1 MYICELNIGNTP
13 MFSLQNNNMLY
24 EILNDS
30 RTVFTLP
37 DIAMLVEESNFES
50 LNGKI
55 NYYVKTN
62 KLNRPRKGIYVKS
75 NYNPLELACR
85 LYTPSYISLEY
96 VLQQAG
102 IIFQYDSTIT
112 TVSYLSRKLNIDN
125 NEYAYRKIKNE
136 IIVDTTGIEQVNN
149 VNIATPERAFLDTL
163 YLNSNYYF
171 DNLRLLNRELVND
184 LLPIYES
191 KALEARVK
199 KQFKL

>member
-1 MYICELNIGNTP
+1 MYLCELNTGNNP
-13 MFSLQNNNMLY
+13 MFSSQKNNMLY

-30 RTVFTLP
+30 RTVYTLP

-50 LNGKI
+50 INDKI

-62 KLNRPRKGIYVKS
+62 RLNRPRKGIYVKS
-75 NYNPLELACR
+75 NYNPLELACS

-112 TVSYLSRKLNIDN
+112 AVSYLSRKLNIDN
-125 NEYAYRKIKNE
+125 NEYSYRKIKNE
-136 IIVDTTGIEQVNN
+136 IIVDTTGIEQINN
-149 VNIATPERAFLDTL
+149 INIATPERAFLDTL

-171 DNLRLLNRELVND
+171 NNLRLINREFVAK
-184 LLPIYES
+184 LLPIYRS

-199 KQFKL
+199 KQLKL

>member
-1 MYICELNIGNTP
+1 
-13 MFSLQNNNMLY
+13 MFSSQNENNEMLY
-24 EILNDS
+24 DILNDK
-30 RTVFTLP
+30 RTVYTLP

-50 LNGKI
+50 INDKI

-62 KLNRPRKGIYVKS
+62 RLNRPRKGIYVKN

-102 IIFQYDSTIT
+102 IIFQYDNTIT
-112 TVSYLSRKLNIDN
+112 AVSYLSRKLSIDN
-125 NEYAYRKIKNE
+125 NNYSYRKIKNE
-136 IIVDTTGIEQVNN
+136 IIVDNAGIEQVHNI
-149 VNIATPERAFLDTL
+149 NIATPERAFLDIL

-171 DNLRLLNRELVND
+171 DNLRLLNRELVAE

-191 KALEARVK
+191 KALEARLK

>member
-1 MYICELNIGNTP
+1 MYICELNIGNKP
-13 MFSLQNNNMLY
+13 MFGSQNNNMLY

-50 LNGKI
+50 INDKI

-62 KLNRPRKGIYVKS
+62 RLNRPRKGIYVKS

-112 TVSYLSRKLNIDN
+112 AVSYLSRKLSIDK

-171 DNLRLLNRELVND
+171 DNLRLLNRERVAE
-184 LLPIYES
+184 LLPIYKS

-199 KQFKL
+199 KQFKS

>member
-1 MYICELNIGNTP
+1 MYICELDIGNKP
-13 MFSLQNNNMLY
+13 MFGSQNNNMLY

-37 DIAMLVEESNFES
+37 DIAMLAGESNFES
-50 LNGKI
+50 INDKI

-62 KLNRPRKGIYVKS
+62 RLNRPRKGIYTKS

-102 IIFQYDSTIT
+102 IIFQYDSAIT
-112 TVSYLSRKLNIDN
+112 AVSYLSRKLSIDK
-125 NEYAYRKIKNE
+125 NEYSYRKIKNE
-136 IIVDTTGIEQVNN
+136 IIVDTTGIEQINN

-171 DNLRLLNRELVND
+171 DNVRLLDRERIAQ
-184 LLPIYES
+184 LLPIYGS
-191 KALEARVK
+191 KALDARVK
-199 KQFKL
+199 KQFKP

>member
-1 MYICELNIGNTP
+1 MYLCELNTGNNP
-13 MFSLQNNNMLY
+13 MFSSQKNNMLY

-30 RTVFTLP
+30 RTVYTLP

-50 LNGKI
+50 INDKI

-62 KLNRPRKGIYVKS
+62 RLNRPRKGIYVKS
-75 NYNPLELACR
+75 NYNPLELACS

-112 TVSYLSRKLNIDN
+112 AVSYLSRKLNIDN
-125 NEYAYRKIKNE
+125 NEYSYRKIKNE
-136 IIVDTTGIEQVNN
+136 IIVDTTGIEQINN
-149 VNIATPERAFLDTL
+149 INIATPERAFLDTL

-171 DNLRLLNRELVND
+171 DNLRLINREFVAK
-184 LLPIYES
+184 LLPIYRS